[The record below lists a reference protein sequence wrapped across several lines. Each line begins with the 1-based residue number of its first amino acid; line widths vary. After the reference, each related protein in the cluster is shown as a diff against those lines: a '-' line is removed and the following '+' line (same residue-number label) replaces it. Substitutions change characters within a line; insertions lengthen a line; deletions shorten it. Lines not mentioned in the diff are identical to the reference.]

1 MEQET
6 KIEQLRFEES
16 QLSLVRTSQVE
27 WRLVRHFSRRFNSYI
42 VDRIA
47 DKRFRPRQNVALF
60 ARCVRY
66 PCDARPVVKQA
77 LYQLILP
84 ILLIDSMYITYY

>member
-6 KIEQLRFEES
+6 KIEQRRFEES

-60 ARCVRY
+60 AF
-66 PCDARPVVKQA
+66 D
-77 LYQLILP
+77 ILAMQGQSSSKLF
-84 ILLIDSMYITYY
+84 IN